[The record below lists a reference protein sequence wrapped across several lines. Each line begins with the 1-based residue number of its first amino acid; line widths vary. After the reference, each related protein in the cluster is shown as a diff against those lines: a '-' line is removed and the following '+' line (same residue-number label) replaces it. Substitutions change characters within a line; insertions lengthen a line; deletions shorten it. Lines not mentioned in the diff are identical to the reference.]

1 MMRLIQGI
9 SRQAEKKSA
18 WAILFVTSLGLEV
31 AALYFQYGMDLLPC
45 IMCIYQRTAMY
56 GIVLAG
62 LLVLIA
68 NNGLT
73 RMIAF
78 AGWAVSAGWGFLIAR
93 EHVEIL
99 NASNPFFASCEIV
112 PNFPSFMPLHE
123 WLPWIFEAKGD
134 CTEDSWQFMSM
145 GMADWMSVIFAAYF
159 IVFAVVFIC
168 RLLDKKP
175 F

>member
-1 MMRLIQGI
+1 MMSVIRLI

-18 WAILFVTSLGLEV
+18 WALLFISALALEV
-31 AALYFQYGMDLLPC
+31 AALYFQYGLGLQPC

-62 LLVLIA
+62 LLVMVV
-68 NNGLT
+68 NNSFT
-73 RMIAF
+73 RLLGF
-78 AGWAVSAGWGFLIAR
+78 AGWAIAAGWGGLIAF

-99 NASNPFFASCEIV
+99 QASNPFFASCEIV

-123 WLPWIFEAKGD
+123 WLPAIFAAKGD
-134 CTEDSWQFMSM
+134 CMEDGWRFMSM
-145 GMADWMSVIFAAYF
+145 GMAQWMIVIFGAYF
-159 IVFAVVFIC
+159 AVFLVVFIS